1 MEINSVELQ
10 QKIKNGEKVIVEFWG
25 TWCQPCRVMKPAF
38 EKVAEEYRKENS
50 EVQLYTMDVDK
61 NKEFAASLGVRAIPT
76 VKSFSGGKEV
86 HTQSGIQMEP
96 QIKQLINNLING

>member
-1 MEINSVELQ
+1 
-10 QKIKNGEKVIVEFWG
+10 
-25 TWCQPCRVMKPAF
+25 
-38 EKVAEEYRKENS
+38 
-50 EVQLYTMDVDK
+50 MDVDK

-76 VKSFSGGKEV
+76 VKLFSGGKEV